1 MNVIV
6 REPSEP
12 LRLFV
17 DKLWYISADY
27 FNQQDIGFPI
37 LQHELIFNFSEHF
50 SVGQADQPPV
60 IRNAENWLSSL
71 YTRPQRSQTWG
82 RHETFG
88 AFLKPWALQALTGIP
103 ACELTNQILSGNTVF
118 HRPVDEISEQLRET
132 SDAHAKLT
140 LLERFLTKRFQ
151 DKDVPAYLIY
161 AADSLRQ
168 GRWHDGMIR
177 ELARSL
183 RISPKSLTTAFNRH
197 IGISPGRF
205 LHLRL
210 FNDAVTQLANNPH
223 RSLTQL
229 AHDLRFFDQAHLN
242 HLFKSLTNLTPGE
255 YRRQVLAGCIRP
267 ETPCY
272 WQAGKAQG

>member
-50 SVGQADQPPV
+50 SVGRANEPPV
-60 IRNAENWLSSL
+60 IQNAENWLSSL

-103 ACELTNQILSGNTVF
+103 ASELTNQVLSGDTVF
-118 HRPVDEISEQLRET
+118 RRPVGAISEQLRET
-132 SDAHAKLT
+132 ANAHAKLT
-140 LLERFLTKRFQ
+140 LLERFLTQRFRE
-151 DKDVPAYLIY
+151 KDVPAYLIY
-161 AADSLRQ
+161 AADFLQ
-168 GRWHDGMIR
+168 PGRWHDGMIR
-177 ELARSL
+177 ELARDL
-183 RISPKSLTTAFNRH
+183 RLSPKSLTAAFNKH

-210 FNDAVTQLANNPH
+210 FNDVVTRLARNPQQ
-223 RSLTQL
+223 SLTEL
-229 AHDLRFFDQAHLN
+229 AHDLGFFDQAHLN
-242 HLFKSLTNLTPGE
+242 HLFKSLSDLTPGE
-255 YRRQVLAGCIRP
+255 YRKHVLAGRIAP

-272 WQAGKAQG
+272 LPVGKAQG